1 MAVSYCRLRNPVEHH
16 ILSLAGISRRFGLK
30 QALDE
35 VDAVFHTGEIHVLLG
50 ENGAGKSTLAGIL
63 TGSVIPDSGNI
74 YLDGAPVAFAEPKA
88 AAAAG
93 IGIVHQRPLLVPEL
107 SVLENVMLGA
117 EPARWGIINRAAE
130 KAAVAR
136 LKARFDIGIS
146 VPDMLP
152 AAALSADGIFYTAL
166 LAAVSRNP
174 RFLILD
180 EPAAP
185 LDSRQRQQLY
195 SCLKREISDVG
206 TGIIVIT
213 HNLQESVDYADAV
226 TVLRKGKVVLSC
238 HRNGTGHFASAGE
251 LSDALFPGTPSRT
264 GIGTVSAGGSTGN
277 HDVAVS
283 CTEDSITAQ
292 AESSTDYSGIGQ
304 ESALYQE
311 AVRLP
316 GVETPV
322 AGSGSN
328 GNSCGRLVFAVN
340 NLTCRP
346 VTGAAIFNVSFQVWS
361 GSITLIAGQREGG
374 LETLENITTGMQ
386 PCRCTGTYILGDR
399 EMNFQK
405 HPLRSDILRMF
416 GTGIVPFNRA
426 FRGANPRLP
435 VEVVAGVY
443 ESPQKRRTVAGT
455 IITEAGITALPEEPV
470 FHLSGGMLQRLI
482 LAREL
487 YYKPQLLI
495 LSEPFQGL
503 DHSASSA
510 LISRIQRLAA
520 EGAAVLVLT
529 TESGGFAAIASR
541 QYVLAGGFLSGT
553 KISL

>member
-1 MAVSYCRLRNPVEHH
+1 MAVSCCRLRNAVEQH
-16 ILSLAGISRRFGLK
+16 ILSLAGISRRFGVK

-35 VDAVFHTGEIHVLLG
+35 VDAVFRTGEIHVLLG

-63 TGSVIPDSGNI
+63 TGSVAPDCGNI
-74 YLDGAPVAFAEPKA
+74 YLDGSPVAFAEPKA

-117 EPARWGIINRAAE
+117 EPVRWGIINRAAE
-130 KAAVAR
+130 KAAVTR

-166 LAAVSRNP
+166 LAAASRNP
-174 RFLILD
+174 QFLILD

-185 LDSRQRQQLY
+185 LDTKQRQQLY
-195 SCLKREISDVG
+195 SCLKREISDIG

-213 HNLQESVDYADAV
+213 HNLQEAVDYADAV

-238 HRNGTGHFASAGE
+238 LRNGTGHFASAGE
-251 LSDALFPGTPSRT
+251 LSAALFPGTPSRT
-264 GIGTVSAGGSTGN
+264 GTGTVSAGFFAGD

-283 CTEDSITAQ
+283 CTGDSITAQ
-292 AESSTDYSGIGQ
+292 ADSGTDCSGIGQ

-311 AVRLP
+311 ATRIP
-316 GVETPV
+316 GVETPA
-322 AGSGSN
+322 AGSGGN

-346 VTGAAIFNVSFQVWS
+346 AAGAAVFNVSFQVWS
-361 GSITLIAGQREGG
+361 GSVTLIAGQREGG
-374 LETLENITTGMQ
+374 LETLENIATGMQ
-386 PCRCTGTYILGDR
+386 PCRCTGTYILGDS

-405 HPLRSDILRMF
+405 HPLRPDMLRMF
-416 GTGIVPFNRA
+416 GTGIVPFNRT
-426 FRGANPRLP
+426 FRGAHPRLP

-443 ESPQKRRTVAGT
+443 EPPQHRRAVAGAV
-455 IITEAGITALPEEPV
+455 ITAAGITALPEEPAV
-470 FHLSGGMLQRLI
+470 HLSGGMLQRLI

-487 YYKPQLLI
+487 YYKPRLLI

-510 LISRIQRLAA
+510 LISRIQRLTAG
-520 EGAAVLVLT
+520 GAAVLVLT
-529 TESGGFAAIASR
+529 TESGGFSAVASR
-541 QYVLAGGFLSGT
+541 QYALAGGFLSGT
-553 KISL
+553 KIPL

>member
-1 MAVSYCRLRNPVEHH
+1 MAVFCCRLRNSVEHH
-16 ILSLAGISRRFGLK
+16 ILSLAGISRRFGVK

-50 ENGAGKSTLAGIL
+50 ENVAGKSTLASIL
-63 TGSVIPDSGNI
+63 TGSVSPDSGNI
-74 YLDGAPVAFAEPKA
+74 YLDGNPVAFAEPKA
-88 AAAAG
+88 ASAAG
-93 IGIVHQRPLLVPEL
+93 IGIVHQRPLLVPDL

-117 EPARWGIINRAAE
+117 EPARWGIINRAEE
-130 KAAVAR
+130 KAAVTR
-136 LKARFDIGIS
+136 LKTRFDIGIS

-166 LAAVSRNP
+166 LAAASRNP

-185 LDSRQRQQLY
+185 LDTKQRQQLY
-195 SCLKREISDVG
+195 SCLKREISDIG

-213 HNLQESVDYADAV
+213 HNLQEAVDYADAV
-226 TVLRKGKVVLSC
+226 TVLRKGRVVLSC
-238 HRNGTGHFASAGE
+238 HRNGTGHFASAVE
-251 LSDALFPGTPSRT
+251 LSEALFPGVPDRT
-264 GIGTVSAGGSTGN
+264 DTGTVSAGVFTGD

-283 CTEDSITAQ
+283 CTGDSITAQ
-292 AESSTDYSGIGQ
+292 EASGTDYSGIGQ

-311 AVRLP
+311 AVRIP
-316 GVETPV
+316 GVETP
-322 AGSGSN
+322 AGG
-328 GNSCGRLVFAVN
+328 SCGRLVFAVN

-346 VTGAAIFNVSFQVWS
+346 PAGAAVFNVTFQVCS

-386 PCRCTGTYILGDR
+386 PYRCSGTYILGDR

-405 HPLRSDILRMF
+405 HPLRSDMLRMF
-416 GTGIVPFNRA
+416 GTGIVPFNRT
-426 FRGANPRLP
+426 FRGAHPRLS

-443 ESPQKRRTVAGT
+443 ESPQHRHAVADAV
-455 IITEAGITALPEEPV
+455 ITAAGITALPEEPA

-487 YYKPQLLI
+487 YYNPRFLI

-520 EGAAVLVLT
+520 GGAAVLVLT
-529 TESGGFAAIASR
+529 TESGGFAAVASR
-541 QYVLAGGFLSGT
+541 QYVLTGGFLSGT